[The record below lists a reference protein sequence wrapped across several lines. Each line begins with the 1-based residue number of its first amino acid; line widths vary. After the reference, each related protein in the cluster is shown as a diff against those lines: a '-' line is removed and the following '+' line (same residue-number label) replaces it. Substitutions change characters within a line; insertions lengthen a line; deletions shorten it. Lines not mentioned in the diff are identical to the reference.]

1 MRTPR
6 GDIAV
11 YVAHLPSVR
20 VGWPS
25 GFGSGRRDE
34 SAGLLGAA
42 IAAEKLDTVI
52 LLGDL
57 NGTVDDRGLAP
68 VTSRMSLAE
77 RRLRLQLARGFPHG
91 PDRPGHGPLGD
102 RHRRPDP
109 ARHRQRPPAD
119 RRAGPLGRGSLLGWA
134 RDRYQGPA
142 HPPARGPWRRLGT
155 RHRRGQSGAAVF
167 RSADGSR
174 YGKCVPAHQVAALEA
189 ERDRVEWLDA
199 QGVPGARVLDW
210 RVTDAGGCLL
220 TSAVAG
226 VPADRVPAA
235 TLRAAW
241 EPIADSVRR
250 LHDLPPRACPFG
262 RDLCRCSP
270 PRARSW
276 RGARSTRSSSR
287 RPAAHPTRR
296 ELLARLAPQVEA
308 RLAQE
313 AAEAVVCHGDLCL
326 PNIVL
331 DPTTLTVAGFID
343 LGRLGR
349 ADPYA
354 DIALLL
360 ATARETWPDE
370 RQANAAEALFA
381 HRYGTAL
388 DRDRERFYLHLDPL
402 TWG

>member
-1 MRTPR
+1 VTDFKALRTL
-6 GDIAV
+6 
-11 YVAHLPSVR
+11 LPADHGG
-20 VGWPS
+20 GW
-25 GFGSGRRDE
+25 E
-34 SAGLLGAA
+34 
-42 IAAEKLDTVI
+42 
-52 LLGDL
+52 
-57 NGTVDDRGLAP
+57 P
-68 VTSRMSLAE
+68 VT
-77 RRLRLQLARGFPHG
+77 
-91 PDRPGHGPLGD
+91 
-102 RHRRPDP
+102 
-109 ARHRQRPPAD
+109 
-119 RRAGPLGRGSLLGWA
+119 AGE
-134 RDRYQGPA
+134 
-142 HPPARGPWRRLGT
+142 
-155 RHRRGQSGAAVF
+155 SGAAVF

-189 ERDRVEWLDA
+189 ERDRVEWLHA

-210 RVTDAGGCLL
+210 RVTGAGGCLV

-250 LHDLPPRACPFG
+250 LHDLPPQACPFS
-262 RDLCRCSP
+262 RDLSQMFAT
-270 PRARSW
+270 AREVVA
-276 RGARSTRSSSR
+276 RGAVNPEFLPVDQQHT
-287 RPAAHPTRR
+287 PPD
-296 ELLARLAPQVEA
+296 ELLARLAPQLEA

-313 AAEAVVCHGDLCL
+313 AAETVVCHGDLCL

-360 ATARETWPDE
+360 ATARETWADE
-370 RQANAAEALFA
+370 RQANAAEAQFA

-402 TWG
+402 TWE